1 MSAATSP
8 LIDLPSQQH
17 QTDPHHHHRSD
28 DQQQP
33 LSSANT
39 TTSTT
44 SKNPSTS
51 STSTSSTTA
60 AIMRRNN
67 KPATDPGVIRLEIYA
82 DLLCPWC
89 FIEKRSLDALT
100 RRYAEEHPDVRFEVV
115 WKPYY
120 IAPAMAKHN
129 VDKRSIYS
137 RLNTLNPTFLPRI
150 HLAAAKHNISFSIR
164 GLTGNTRPAHR
175 LIASTLAKHG
185 PEAQSRVVE
194 ALFRGHFE
202 DGRDLSDEAWLAA
215 VGAEAGGMAESLL
228 LGDDE
233 EEQGRRV
240 DEVAERARREFGV
253 EAVPCVMVQGRYK
266 VGGYQEGVV
275 FERLFDKIRLGGE
288 VL

>member
-17 QTDPHHHHRSD
+17 QTDHHHHSRSD

-33 LSSANT
+33 LPSAST

-44 SKNPSTS
+44 RKGLSTA
-51 STSTSSTTA
+51 STTTSV
-60 AIMRRNN
+60 IMRRDNE
-67 KPATDPGVIRLEIYA
+67 PATAPGVIRLEIYA

-137 RLNTLNPTFLPRI
+137 RLNAINPTFLPRI

-215 VGAEAGGMAESLL
+215 VGTEAGGMAESLL
-228 LGDDE
+228 EDE

-253 EAVPCVMVQGRYK
+253 EAVPCVVVQGRYK

-275 FERLFDKIRLGGE
+275 FERLFDKILLGGE